1 MSRAKRI
8 ISSALAVCLLC
19 LSVSGCAKNGS
30 SSPLEQTDGT
40 KEYLK
45 ILPSNFTDG
54 YIVCTN
60 KMDLEIEKG
69 STTTPAFSFNVLS
82 KEPLSDG
89 DVSVNIDTDIPYD
102 VIYNETTEQKGKFEE
117 YICLQ
122 YNKANAENI
131 DNSVIDSEY
140 ASLSDKQFP
149 QFYNNQYTVQFDIN
163 AINGGEE
170 INEIEVI
177 IGDFSV
183 KEDIGTI
190 SFINYRSQKENV
202 GDFDLSFNSA
212 GIAGVN
218 IAGYAGG
225 IISVPPQDA
234 AVNNDVIIKDI
245 YLLNE
250 SDTLSVNKV
259 DIDLVSDD
267 TRINQEWKKGEDF
280 EIQKGTKATFNF
292 ETKDTKFKKNLNY
305 AVNLYIIVE
314 YEADGEMYVTSNQV
328 LCETRYDSQLLY
340 AMYKDNIDFKSYFE
354 VNPIS

>member
-1 MSRAKRI
+1 MIKAKKLLSFVL
-8 ISSALAVCLLC
+8 ISCFVCITAAGC
-19 LSVSGCAKNGS
+19 SGNDANNTDKNN
-30 SSPLEQTDGT
+30 ETT

-45 ILPSNFTDG
+45 ILPSAFTND

-69 STTTPAFSFNVLS
+69 STAVPSFSFNVLS
-82 KEPLSDG
+82 KEPLAEG
-89 DVSVNIDTDIPYD
+89 DVSVNIDTDIPYE
-102 VIYNETTEQKGKFEE
+102 VIYNETTEHKGKFDE
-117 YICLQ
+117 YICIQ
-122 YNKANAENI
+122 YNKANSESI
-131 DNSVIDSEY
+131 DKSVIDSEY
-140 ASLSDKQFP
+140 ASLSDEQFP

-190 SFINYRSQKENV
+190 SFINYRSEKENV

-212 GIAGVN
+212 GIAWVN
-218 IAGYAGG
+218 IAGNADGL
-225 IISVPPQDA
+225 ISLPPQDA
-234 AVNNDVIIKDI
+234 TVNKDIVIKDI

-267 TRINQEWKKGEDF
+267 TSINQEWKKGEDF

-292 ETKDTKFKKNLNY
+292 EIKDAKLAENLNY
-305 AVNLYIIVE
+305 AVNLYILIE